1 MDAMRNKEELLVPG
15 PELDELFQAA
25 RQHGSVE
32 IEDELRQSLLA
43 TAYELKP
50 LTVATNRRP
59 AADHWLSVLLDWAPV
74 WKPAGLL
81 AAFALFGFGF
91 GLMFAQDIELM
102 ASEFGSSATVAPETD
117 IIASLEQ
124 YLLEG

>member
-1 MDAMRNKEELLVPG
+1 MRNKGELLAPG
-15 PELDELFQAA
+15 PELDEMFQAA

-32 IEDELRQSLLA
+32 IGDELRQSLLA

-50 LTVATNRRP
+50 QTVATNRKP
-59 AADHWLSVLLDWAPV
+59 EADRWLLVLLDWAPV
-74 WKPAGLL
+74 WKPAGVL

-102 ASEFGSSATVAPETD
+102 AAEFGSSATVVPETD

>member
-1 MDAMRNKEELLVPG
+1 MDGMRNKEELLLPG
-15 PELDELFQAA
+15 PELDEMFQAA

-32 IEDELRQSLLA
+32 IGDELRQSLLA
-43 TAYELKP
+43 TASELQP
-50 LTVATNRRP
+50 RPAAAHRRP
-59 AADHWLSVLLDWAPV
+59 AAERWFSALPDWAPV
-74 WKPAGLL
+74 WKPAGVL

-91 GLMFAQDIELM
+91 GFMFAQDIELM
-102 ASEFGSSATVAPETD
+102 AAEFGSSATLAPETD